1 MKELY
6 LVKQRMKQLM
16 TDMDEVTRDREKARE
31 EADMYREERDASRRE
46 RHEAIIHRDKILRE
60 CFEAKQ
66 RNETFKGDSKES
78 ETLRK
83 QFDAL
88 SKELAN
94 ALSEAEVS
102 KKRRDWSFS
111 ERDKMVKVSQKSM
124 IHFIAF
130 PRVQFIGHRKVYG
143 AATLSIERNCSYR
156 GQQL

>member
-16 TDMDEVTRDREKARE
+16 SDVDELSRDREKARE
-31 EADMYREERDASRRE
+31 DADMFREERDAARRE

-66 RNETFKGDSKES
+66 RHETFKGDSKES
-78 ETLRK
+78 EILRK

-94 ALSEAEVS
+94 ALSEAEIS
-102 KKRRDWSFS
+102 KKRRDWSFN
-111 ERDKMVKVSQKSM
+111 ERDKMAKVCLCCYDM
-124 IHFIAF
+124 
-130 PRVQFIGHRKVYG
+130 
-143 AATLSIERNCSYR
+143 
-156 GQQL
+156 

>member
-6 LVKQRMKQLM
+6 LVKQRMKQLLA
-16 TDMDEVTRDREKARE
+16 DMDEVTRDREKARE
-31 EADMYREERDASRRE
+31 DADMYREERDASRRE

-111 ERDKMVKVSQKSM
+111 ERDKMVKVSLHASCNKSDY
-124 IHFIAF
+124 ILK
-130 PRVQFIGHRKVYG
+130 Q
-143 AATLSIERNCSYR
+143 TCC
-156 GQQL
+156 QQADIRMDNKLDQGCK

>member
-6 LVKQRMKQLM
+6 LVKQRMKQLT
-16 TDMDEVTRDREKARE
+16 TDMNEVARDREKARDD
-31 EADMYREERDASRRE
+31 ADMFREERDAARRE

-83 QFDAL
+83 QFDNL

-111 ERDKMVKVSQKSM
+111 ERDKMVKVSQSWVFGDGLLVLGLN
-124 IHFIAF
+124 I
-130 PRVQFIGHRKVYG
+130 
-143 AATLSIERNCSYR
+143 
-156 GQQL
+156 

>member
-111 ERDKMVKVSQKSM
+111 ERDKMVKVSQESM

-130 PRVQFIGHRKVYG
+130 PRVQFIGHCKVYG
-143 AATLSIERNCSYR
+143 AAALSIERNCSYR
-156 GQQL
+156 RQQL

>member
-16 TDMDEVTRDREKARE
+16 ADMDEVKRDREKARE
-31 EADMYREERDASRRE
+31 DADMFREERDASRRE

-111 ERDKMVKVSQKSM
+111 ERDKMVKVSLNASWNKSVDILQQSCCQQAGNRM
-124 IHFIAF
+124 
-130 PRVQFIGHRKVYG
+130 R
-143 AATLSIERNCSYR
+143 SR
-156 GQQL
+156 GLRQLVDDKSDAS